1 MGGQRWIGGRVFI
14 AAGGDDALRGLDLRA
29 PLVGAFALA
38 QQGQGEHVRP
48 GLVEQGAD
56 ELGQALVADDRV
68 ERLRGAQLGDLE
80 LFLAA
85 RGLDVPAFEQ
95 FGFAHLLPQVGPE
108 LARLEERRVG
118 KEDVSTCR
126 YRMSPY
132 Y

>member
-1 MGGQRWIGGRVFI
+1 MVRRPPRDTLTNTLIPDTTRVRSWIGGRVFI
-14 AAGGDDALRGLDLRA
+14 GAGGDDALRGLDLRA
-29 PLVGAFALA
+29 PLVGAVALA

-48 GLVEQGAD
+48 GLIEQGAD

-95 FGFAHLLPQVGPE
+95 FEIGRASC
-108 LARLEERRVG
+108 RERVCQY
-118 KEDVSTCR
+118 V
-126 YRMSPY
+126 
-132 Y
+132 